1 MKLQPVTRTSTGKLP
16 THRISE
22 AAANKV
28 AASPAPIANPNKVVV
43 SHKATP
49 EEIKEKME
57 EQLRIQRAAHNK
69 KRALEM
75 AKNQGKR
82 KKNYRRNK
90 LNLKFILS
98 LNLTLKT
105 SFHI

>member
-1 MKLQPVTRTSTGKLP
+1 MTRTATGKLP
-16 THRISE
+16 THRVSE
-22 AAANKV
+22 AAANRV
-28 AASPAPIANPNKVVV
+28 TASSAPAENPNKVVV

-75 AKNQGKR
+75 AKNQGKTSQN
-82 KKNYRRNK
+82 KKK
-90 LNLKFILS
+90 KPLHQLNF
-98 LNLTLKT
+98 
-105 SFHI
+105 

>member
-1 MKLQPVTRTSTGKLP
+1 MTASST
-16 THRISE
+16 
-22 AAANKV
+22 
-28 AASPAPIANPNKVVV
+28 PAENPNKVVV

-75 AKNQGKR
+75 AKNQGKTS
-82 KKNYRRNK
+82 KKKKKPRMK
-90 LNLKFILS
+90 PLELLNSHYLFV
-98 LNLTLKT
+98 
-105 SFHI
+105 H